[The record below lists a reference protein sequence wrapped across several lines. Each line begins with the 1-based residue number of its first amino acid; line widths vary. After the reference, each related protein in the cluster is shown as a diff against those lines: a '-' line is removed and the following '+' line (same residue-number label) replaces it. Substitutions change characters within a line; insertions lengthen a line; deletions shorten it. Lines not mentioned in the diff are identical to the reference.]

1 MPLSALTQEELRE
14 LWKGGQSDRLCAF
27 EVAKAW
33 ALREASREIHQG
45 EDTLPWV
52 AARVVKNDGT
62 HPSKQAL
69 FQLFNC
75 IDSDPD

>member
-52 AARVVKNDGT
+52 AARVVKKRWHSSVEAGFV
-62 HPSKQAL
+62 PVV
-69 FQLFNC
+69 QLH
-75 IDSDPD
+75 